1 MRRLIIAREMA
12 QVLCHLQPEGGRKT
26 LHRDIKSSNILLD
39 DNLDVKLADFGMA
52 MELHPSENEPTGET
66 VLCTNGYIP
75 IDSRFS
81 GRIDVCSF
89 GVVLVELVLIH
100 TQY

>member
-1 MRRLIIAREMA
+1 
-12 QVLCHLQPEGGRKT
+12 
-26 LHRDIKSSNILLD
+26 
-39 DNLDVKLADFGMA
+39 MA